1 MEDRT
6 TRRVAGEVARVHRAC
21 LQLALDLTAP
31 HWNHVFAHVL
41 PRVVPGWMNYE
52 VDGAPA
58 RTDRDPSWPPPA
70 HQMSTT
76 DDGSFV
82 PLVRLGATRPAV
94 RSRAHRRARAH
105 ARSHP
110 LARSLLPFAAQLDGT
125 ALTMVFRSRSAVARR
140 DRFHVRLELLTGAAG
155 IIYQVR
161 GPSKRA
167 LKSFPAHYWQ
177 TQAQHGAF
185 GRESAGSG
193 VLTAGGWSTIFSRFS
208 ILCAQLAALDSAWAC
223 ERSGGGA
230 AAAADVR
237 LRKTRRNRVVAPSH
251 TGGAEIPQLLDG
263 QRLAEVDRGRAVQL
277 AQMVAGES
285 AAALATGRWGDP
297 RELEQRV
304 AQYNAMLS
312 GCLATVRADK
322 RMRLYDDESE
332 SDEEGGYAYS

>member
-1 MEDRT
+1 MT
-6 TRRVAGEVARVHRAC
+6 
-21 LQLALDLTAP
+21 
-31 HWNHVFAHVL
+31 
-41 PRVVPGWMNYE
+41 
-52 VDGAPA
+52 
-58 RTDRDPSWPPPA
+58 
-70 HQMSTT
+70 
-76 DDGSFV
+76 
-82 PLVRLGATRPAV
+82 
-94 RSRAHRRARAH
+94 
-105 ARSHP
+105 
-110 LARSLLPFAAQLDGT
+110 
-125 ALTMVFRSRSAVARR
+125 FRSSRDAARL
-140 DRFHVRLELLTGAAG
+140 DRFHVRLELLAGAAG
-155 IIYQVR
+155 VLFIVR
-161 GPSKRA
+161 QGEKRA
-167 LKSFPAHYWQ
+167 LKSFPPHFWRDAAHVSSP
-177 TQAQHGAF
+177 A
-185 GRESAGSG
+185 
-193 VLTAGGWSTIFSRFS
+193 WSTIFSRFS